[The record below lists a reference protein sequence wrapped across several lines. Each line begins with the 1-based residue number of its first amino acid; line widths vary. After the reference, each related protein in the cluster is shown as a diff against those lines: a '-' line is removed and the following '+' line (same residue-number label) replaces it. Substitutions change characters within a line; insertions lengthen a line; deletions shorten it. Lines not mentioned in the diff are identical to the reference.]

1 MNVFSPHEGDSNW
14 FLLAKSAVGISFVVI
29 APFLV
34 MPTIRS
40 FNQARQSASWP
51 QTDAEITKSE
61 VVKDDVRGKP
71 SWDPKISYRYTV
83 NGKDFTSS
91 NVSWRSFNTPIY
103 SHAEE
108 VANKYPV
115 GSVHKTFYSPDDPSR
130 SVLESGT
137 NWMVTLN
144 LFFPLL
150 FVLMGG
156 YTFYDNFTFY
166 RNRKQKPKK
175 KKRNQSKAKTGND
188 PPARR
193 RKRRRY
199 TGDLD

>member
-1 MNVFSPHEGDSNW
+1 MSLFSPHEGDPDW
-14 FLLAKSAVGISFVVI
+14 FLLGKTAVGISFVVI
-29 APFLV
+29 APFLI
-34 MPTIRS
+34 MPTYRS

-61 VVKDDVRGKP
+61 VVKEDVRGKP

-83 NGKDFTSS
+83 DGKDYNSS

-103 SHAEE
+103 SHAVE

-137 NWMVTLN
+137 NWMVTLG
-144 LFFPLL
+144 LFAPLL

-156 YTFYDNFTFY
+156 FIVRDHYTFYRD
-166 RNRKQKPKK
+166 RKQKTKK
-175 KKRNQSKAKTGND
+175 KKRKQLKASAGND
-188 PPARR
+188 PPTRR
-193 RKRRRY
+193 RKRRRH